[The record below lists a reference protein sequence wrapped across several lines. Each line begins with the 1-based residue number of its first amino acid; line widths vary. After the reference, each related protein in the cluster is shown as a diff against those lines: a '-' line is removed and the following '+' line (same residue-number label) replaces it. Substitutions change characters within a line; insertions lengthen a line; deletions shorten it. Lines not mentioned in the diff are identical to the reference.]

1 MNDFANS
8 AEATSDGFEAKGT
21 GNRATNPVR
30 RAD

>member
-21 GNRATNPVR
+21 GPQIQFDVRTN
-30 RAD
+30 